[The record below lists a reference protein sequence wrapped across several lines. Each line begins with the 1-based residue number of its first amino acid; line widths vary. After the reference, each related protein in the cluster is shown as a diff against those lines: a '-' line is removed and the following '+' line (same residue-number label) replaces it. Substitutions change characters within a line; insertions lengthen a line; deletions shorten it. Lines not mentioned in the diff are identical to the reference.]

1 MESDVLNATDWL
13 YLDLTHSEVHAMVYI
28 GSQYAD
34 GEAKFSADNLA
45 RVIRV
50 HRVTATNIV
59 KSLVAKGVLTKVR
72 MGVYTI
78 HSVNPD
84 VAPVLQTTTAKVAP
98 AQQMSTESSVP
109 ASNECSASASICIP
123 YKPISLKPMNVGV
136 VPEPKGSSTTPG
148 AAPRSKHTPDLEKSV
163 VIKYDEPDGL
173 AAIGLTQPRMIRS
186 TPESRR
192 RSKAHRLMPH
202 AEWTPAIV
210 AKEFGL
216 RIYQARPE
224 LLATTD
230 RVRLGNALRAW
241 RKDHGVTVAQMIT
254 VMDQFFAEEG
264 IIAGLTETPPAVNV
278 FLKFMQ
284 NNFQHIKASDFDD
297 AWLESV
303 SGQRA
308 ELEALLRG

>member
-1 MESDVLNATDWL
+1 M
-13 YLDLTHSEVHAMVYI
+13 
-28 GSQYAD
+28 
-34 GEAKFSADNLA
+34 
-45 RVIRV
+45 
-50 HRVTATNIV
+50 
-59 KSLVAKGVLTKVR
+59 
-72 MGVYTI
+72 
-78 HSVNPD
+78 
-84 VAPVLQTTTAKVAP
+84 
-98 AQQMSTESSVP
+98 
-109 ASNECSASASICIP
+109 
-123 YKPISLKPMNVGV
+123 
-136 VPEPKGSSTTPG
+136 
-148 AAPRSKHTPDLEKSV
+148 

-254 VMDQFFAEEG
+254 TMDQFFAEEG

-284 NNFQHIKASDFDD
+284 NNFQHIKASNIDE
-297 AWLESV
+297 AWLASLD
-303 SGQRA
+303 GQTKHFQD
-308 ELEALLRG
+308 LL